1 MTNINKDRE
10 YTETEEERFFLE
22 VQMSRAFLEEAML
35 HWNGEEFPM
44 PGPSFVPPDNFLAAV
59 QDMDHD
65 VIPELIE
72 LWIDNRWYTL
82 QSLVKTCNEIKPGS
96 KAIGFVRK
104 VCDCEFTANAL
115 GMRYSGDR
123 DLKRWRPFLGQEA
136 FSSYITHKMGLLNEN
151 GNVPDQVIVDLVMRK
166 KQKGQNWGQVVFS
179 IIEGAISDEKEE
191 NEGDPKLDQRLQ
203 GVELAALVTEQIG
216 DYYDKSLGQVKITPK
231 VRETSDSPKTPIGP
245 SIKSITYKVL
255 NKIQNGEELTDEE
268 ENVKKQLEKSKR
280 KPPYKNYLSEYIL
293 KTFRPKYK
301 DIVKK
306 LESDKIISVQIALEL
321 VDCNEWFNEFVL
333 RSIISNCKGRGK
345 FAHRFRGATVEMKK
359 RRDESLRDSAEIE
372 ESATDAPDDLVR
384 HLVVLP
390 KNN

>member
-1 MTNINKDRE
+1 MTTLIKM
-10 YTETEEERFFLE
+10 EERDQYHDNLMVYRIE
-22 VQMSRAFLEEAML
+22 IEEAMAR
-35 HWNGEEFPM
+35 WNGEEYE
-44 PGPSFVPPDNFLAAV
+44 PPWDRKEWNPDENFLTV
-59 QDMDHD
+59 IRSIKSDYIMDLVVD
-65 VIPELIE
+65 LSFRGLSLIE
-72 LWIDNRWYTL
+72 
-82 QSLVKTCNEIKPGS
+82 SLVKKCNDDNPESTSVQLI
-96 KAIGFVRK
+96 RE
-104 VCDCEFTANAL
+104 VCDIDFAISAL
-115 GMRYSGDR
+115 IEKYPEEGPLDR
-123 DLKRWRPFLGQEA
+123 WFPFLGKSA
-136 FSSYITHKMGLLNEN
+136 FSIYSIQKLELLHEN
-151 GNVPDQVIVDLVMRK
+151 GNLPDSTIIGIVQSTDKNNDHWGKVIFSLVEKVLNRIKNK
-166 KQKGQNWGQVVFS
+166 KS
-179 IIEGAISDEKEE
+179 IGMGLSGALNRLDIS
-191 NEGDPKLDQRLQ
+191 
-203 GVELAALVTEQIG
+203 ALVTERIG
-216 DYYDKSLGQVKITPK
+216 DYYDKSLRKAKITQK
-231 VRETSDSPKTPIGP
+231 GGKTSGSTKIPIGP

-359 RRDESLRDSAEIE
+359 RRDDDS
-372 ESATDAPDDLVR
+372 PDKVW

-390 KNN
+390 KQ

>member
-1 MTNINKDRE
+1 MTTLIKM
-10 YTETEEERFFLE
+10 EERDQYHDNLMVYRIE
-22 VQMSRAFLEEAML
+22 IEEAMAR
-35 HWNGEEFPM
+35 WNGEEYE
-44 PGPSFVPPDNFLAAV
+44 PPWDRKEWNPDENFLTV
-59 QDMDHD
+59 IRSIKSDYIMDLVVD
-65 VIPELIE
+65 LSFRGLSLIE
-72 LWIDNRWYTL
+72 
-82 QSLVKTCNEIKPGS
+82 SLVKKCNDDNPESTSVQLIREIFD
-96 KAIGFVRK
+96 I
-104 VCDCEFTANAL
+104 DFTISAL
-115 GMRYSGDR
+115 VKKYSGKEP
-123 DLKRWRPFLGQEA
+123 LYRWFPFLGKA
-136 FSSYITHKMGLLNEN
+136 ALSSYSIQKLELLHEN
-151 GNVPDQVIVDLVMRK
+151 GNLPDSTIVSIVQSTDKNNDHWGKVIFSLVEKVLNRIKNK
-166 KQKGQNWGQVVFS
+166 KS
-179 IIEGAISDEKEE
+179 IGMGLSGALNRLDIS
-191 NEGDPKLDQRLQ
+191 
-203 GVELAALVTEQIG
+203 ALVTERIG
-216 DYYDKSLGQVKITPK
+216 DYYDKSLRKAKITQK
-231 VRETSDSPKTPIGP
+231 GGKTSGSTKIPIGP

-359 RRDESLRDSAEIE
+359 RRDDDS
-372 ESATDAPDDLVR
+372 PDKVW

-390 KNN
+390 KQ

>member
-1 MTNINKDRE
+1 VDTAVSDSTTEDDSIPRVE
-10 YTETEEERFFLE
+10 YDHEKTAAFRQNRKFRNE
-22 VQMSRAFLEEAML
+22 V
-35 HWNGEEFPM
+35 
-44 PGPSFVPPDNFLAAV
+44 
-59 QDMDHD
+59 
-65 VIPELIE
+65 
-72 LWIDNRWYTL
+72 L
-82 QSLVKTCNEIKPGS
+82 QLR
-96 KAIGFVRK
+96 KAIKFKLKDILDSELEK
-104 VCDCEFTANAL
+104 VADDT
-115 GMRYSGDR
+115 R
-123 DLKRWRPFLGQEA
+123 
-136 FSSYITHKMGLLNEN
+136 
-151 GNVPDQVIVDLVMRK
+151 
-166 KQKGQNWGQVVFS
+166 QKGGKTS
-179 IIEGAISDEKEE
+179 GS
-191 NEGDPKLDQRLQ
+191 
-203 GVELAALVTEQIG
+203 T
-216 DYYDKSLGQVKITPK
+216 KI
-231 VRETSDSPKTPIGP
+231 PIGP

-359 RRDESLRDSAEIE
+359 RRDESLRASAEIE

>member
-1 MTNINKDRE
+1 MTTLIKM
-10 YTETEEERFFLE
+10 EERDQYHDNLMVYRIE
-22 VQMSRAFLEEAML
+22 IEEAMAR
-35 HWNGEEFPM
+35 WNGEEYE
-44 PGPSFVPPDNFLAAV
+44 PPWDRKEWNPDENFLTV
-59 QDMDHD
+59 IRSIKSDYIMDLVVD
-65 VIPELIE
+65 LSFRGLSLIE
-72 LWIDNRWYTL
+72 
-82 QSLVKTCNEIKPGS
+82 SLVKKCNDDNPESTSVQLI
-96 KAIGFVRK
+96 RE
-104 VCDCEFTANAL
+104 VCDIDFAISAL
-115 GMRYSGDR
+115 IEKYPEEGPLDR
-123 DLKRWRPFLGQEA
+123 WFPFLGKSA
-136 FSSYITHKMGLLNEN
+136 FSIYSIQKLELLHEN
-151 GNVPDQVIVDLVMRK
+151 GNLPDSTIIGIVQSTDKNNDHWGKVIFSLVEKVLNRIKNK
-166 KQKGQNWGQVVFS
+166 KS
-179 IIEGAISDEKEE
+179 IGMGLSGALNRLDIS
-191 NEGDPKLDQRLQ
+191 
-203 GVELAALVTEQIG
+203 ALVTERIG
-216 DYYDKSLGQVKITPK
+216 DYYDKSLRKAKITQK
-231 VRETSDSPKTPIGP
+231 GGKTSGSTKIPIGP